1 MTEKTIIYGK
11 QGWPYTEKARAAY
24 GDNALFIDV
33 KADHEKLEEM
43 LELSKGIR
51 KVPVILEDN
60 RVTIGYGGAWGVWQ
74 PVVYRIGFPPRC
86 LWWIRAPA
94 IERTNLIPQITIGSI
109 PHLLILTS
117 DFNLISLR
125 MRLCS
130 PPYPSCY
137 SGSQEPR
144 IPPCGS
150 HWFHWEINKGN
161 ILK

>member
-74 PVVYRIGFPPRC
+74 PVVYRIGSNFLRGVSGGTVRMQ
-86 LWWIRAPA
+86 LK
-94 IERTNLIPQITIGSI
+94 ERTL
-109 PHLLILTS
+109 
-117 DFNLISLR
+117 FLR
-125 MRLCS
+125 
-130 PPYPSCY
+130 
-137 SGSQEPR
+137 
-144 IPPCGS
+144 
-150 HWFHWEINKGN
+150 
-161 ILK
+161 